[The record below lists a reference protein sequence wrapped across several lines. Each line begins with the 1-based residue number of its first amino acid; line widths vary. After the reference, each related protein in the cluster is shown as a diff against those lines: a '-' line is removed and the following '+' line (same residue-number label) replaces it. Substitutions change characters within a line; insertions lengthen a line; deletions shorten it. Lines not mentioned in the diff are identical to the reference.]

1 MKSKDEVAQW
11 RLREMR
17 AEAFTAKAVRKSKEA
32 YIAHMTQRHGW
43 DTYKVASDI
52 YDAVAQK
59 QAASDELSHLPEESR
74 VQILQAV
81 AELLGAAISKR
92 WSKEHFLSH
101 VRRIIAPQAE
111 RAADAMWEQE
121 MLRTDLL
128 RRREAAN
135 AFYTDWPALFTNKNQ
150 HRPTQI
156 ILDEIQPE
164 AKKENT
170 MELNTN
176 YDRIDTLTL
185 LQLEN
190 IQFAHCVFDL
200 NSSSQ
205 YSYKIPK
212 AWNVQANQLL
222 IVPSNSKVGFSVVR
236 VMDVVDGLDETLREN
251 IEYKWAVG
259 VVDTTEY
266 DNNQKA
272 EKDWENKMVAA
283 KKAEA
288 HKKAISLLKAA
299 IDLEVAGRVPM
310 LGVVEEVKAAVD
322 PIVNEGN

>member
-1 MKSKDEVAQW
+1 MKSKDEVSPW
-11 RLREMR
+11 RLRDMEVH
-17 AEAFTAKAVRKSKEA
+17 A
-32 YIAHMTQRHGW
+32 
-43 DTYKVASDI
+43 
-52 YDAVAQK
+52 
-59 QAASDELSHLPEESR
+59 
-74 VQILQAV
+74 
-81 AELLGAAISKR
+81 
-92 WSKEHFLSH
+92 
-101 VRRIIAPQAE
+101 
-111 RAADAMWEQE
+111 
-121 MLRTDLL
+121 
-128 RRREAAN
+128 
-135 AFYTDWPALFTNKNQ
+135 
-150 HRPTQI
+150 RPTFKG

-164 AKKENT
+164 AKKEYT

-272 EKDWENKMVAA
+272 EKGWENKMVAA

-310 LGVVEEVKAAVD
+310 LGVVEEVKAAIN
-322 PIVNEGN
+322 PTENEGN